1 MWRAVGK
8 VRPHCTAVLPIR
20 NDVLCVNG
28 LSCRGVA
35 VGKKGSGELGGR
47 PALRFFTLRAQPRTV
62 STGQVAFAA
71 TL

>member
-35 VGKKGSGELGGR
+35 VAERKEAENWEVGR
-47 PALRFFTLRAQPRTV
+47 L
-62 STGQVAFAA
+62 SAFS
-71 TL
+71 LCVLSRER